1 MPTIS
6 DPTAAQAPTSRR
18 VLIVVVTLTLS
29 LVTAL
34 TAFLVIYDIEPPDAS
49 DMAPVPTAKT
59 PESGQINPLEKFLT
73 VLQHRPVDAPPPR
86 KKAPAATGP
95 SPQETVLNNRAL
107 VLKAYEELL
116 QTNPTSWRW
125 PTEHGE
131 SLETSLDHQL
141 KHLMPVA
148 NLIRV
153 QAGLEESTSPEE
165 SALTTLSLAK
175 FSHGLNNAGG
185 LLIHNMVASAIQRT
199 AVLQLERPLALN
211 AISSASLMKIQK
223 QLEDLDPSL
232 IGFIATLKA
241 EYVFAAE
248 AYRATKSGVA
258 LEVDPRK
265 LDLKGYPEPL
275 KSMLLKTNLTLATR
289 LEMHRQLIKGLETNW
304 KAAFDAHQTT
314 KQNLDKIFQSPVRFW
329 LNPNTTGIAF
339 SVLDAQDLQDS
350 LIRQMGHATIHRQVI
365 LQVALRRYEVDH
377 HRLPDDLSELSPAYL
392 ASIPQDPFTDLPMR
406 WNPGT
411 QVLYSVGV
419 NGSDDGGAFRI
430 PVTIDER
437 DIGQYYWWSKAAS
450 KARDAQRLAPPEAG
464 GRPGVP
470 AAP

>member
-1 MPTIS
+1 MPAIS

-18 VLIVVVTLTLS
+18 VLIVVVTLALS
-29 LVTAL
+29 LITAFI
-34 TAFLVIYDIEPPDAS
+34 AFLVIYDIEPPDAS

-59 PESGQINPLEKFLT
+59 SESGQINPLEKFLT
-73 VLQHRPVDAPPPR
+73 MLQQHPVDAPPPR
-86 KKAPAATGP
+86 KKAPSAPGP

-116 QTNPTSWRW
+116 QTAPTSWRW
-125 PTEHGE
+125 PTETGV
-131 SLETSLDHQL
+131 SLEDSLNGQL
-141 KHLMPVA
+141 RHLMPVA

-153 QAGLEESTSPEE
+153 QAGLAESISPDE
-165 SALTTLSLAK
+165 SIRTNLSLAR
-175 FSHGLNNAGG
+175 FAHGLNNSRG
-185 LLIHNMVASAIQRT
+185 LLIHNMVTAAIQRT
-199 AVLQLERPLALN
+199 AILQLERPLVLN
-211 AISSASLMKIQK
+211 AISPITLTSVQRELKA
-223 QLEDLDPSL
+223 LDPSL
-232 IGFIATLKA
+232 AAFAETLKA
-241 EYVFAAE
+241 EYLFAAQ
-248 AYRATKSGVA
+248 AYRAAKGGA
-258 LEVDPRK
+258 PLQVDARK
-265 LDLKGYPEPL
+265 LNLRGYPEPVRG
-275 KSMLLKTNLTLATR
+275 MLLKPNLTLATR
-289 LEMHRQLIKGLETNW
+289 LDLHRQLIKGLQSSW
-304 KAAFDAHQTT
+304 KSALDAHQISRG
-314 KQNLDKIFQSPVRFW
+314 NLDKIYQSPVRFW

-392 ASIPQDPFTDLPMR
+392 SSIPQDPFTDLPMR

-437 DIGQYYWWSKAAS
+437 DIGQFYWWSKAAS
-450 KARDAQRLAPPEAG
+450 QARDAQRLAPPEES
-464 GRPGVP
+464 GRPGIP
-470 AAP
+470 SAR